1 MELILIILK
10 LIYINLSLVEL
21 LLQRSKKILK
31 K

>member
-21 LLQRSKKILK
+21 LLQRSKKIK
-31 K
+31 